1 MDKPSESPMER
12 FEDLAKKLFSK
23 TKQEIREVEETAE
36 EFAEEIERPEEPT
49 AE

>member
-1 MDKPSESPMER
+1 MER

-23 TKQEIREVEETAE
+23 TKQEIREVEDTVE
-36 EFAEEIERPEEPT
+36 EFAEEIAPPEEPT